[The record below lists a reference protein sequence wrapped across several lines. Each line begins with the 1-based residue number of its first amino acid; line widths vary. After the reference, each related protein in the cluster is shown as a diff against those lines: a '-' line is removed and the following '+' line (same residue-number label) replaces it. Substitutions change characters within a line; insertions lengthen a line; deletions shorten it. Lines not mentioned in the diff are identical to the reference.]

1 MTENKISNKNK
12 ENKKH
17 YFSFNSSDLISD
29 KDKTPPA
36 YQLVKDIVF
45 YVFLLLLVLI
55 IAVYNKPSAF
65 KFSNNNTNEANQA
78 IKVSKNYNTELNSVI
93 EKIKDG
99 YTLVYATDPQTGAEC
114 YVTKSGI
121 NYRLNEQ
128 GKPVINKKYV
138 IAKTDSKSSKND
150 LTKDQIEKAMSPLL
164 TKGQR
169 KDFHEF
175 LHKNGKVNEKYRS
188 DFKSDKKE

>member
-1 MTENKISNKNK
+1 MTENKISNKDK
-12 ENKKH
+12 EDKNH
-17 YFSFNSSDLISD
+17 RFSFNSSALMSD

-36 YQLVKDIVF
+36 YQLVKEIVF

-65 KFSNNNTNEANQA
+65 KFSNNNTNEAKQA
-78 IKVSKNYNTELNSVI
+78 IKVSKNYNTELNSAI

-99 YTLVYATDPQTGAEC
+99 YMLVYATDPQTGAEC

-150 LTKDQIEKAMSPLL
+150 LTEDQIEKAMSPLL

>member
-1 MTENKISNKNK
+1 MTENKISNKDK

-17 YFSFNSSDLISD
+17 HFSFKSSDLMSD
-29 KDKTPPA
+29 KDKTQPA
-36 YQLVKDIVF
+36 YQLVI
-45 YVFLLLLVLI
+45 YVFLLLLALI
-55 IAVYNKPSAF
+55 IAIYNKRSAF
-65 KFSNNNTNEANQA
+65 KFIHNNTNEANQA
-78 IKVSKNYNTELNSVI
+78 IKVSKNYNTELNSAI

-121 NYRLNEQ
+121 NYRLNSN

-138 IAKTDSKSSKND
+138 ITKTDFNFSKNN

-164 TKGQR
+164 TKGQQ

-175 LHKNGKVNEKYRS
+175 LHEHKGNEKHRS
-188 DFKSDKKE
+188 EFKSDKKE

>member
-1 MTENKISNKNK
+1 MTENKISNKDK

-17 YFSFNSSDLISD
+17 RFSFNSSDLMSD

-36 YQLVKDIVF
+36 YQLVKDIAF
-45 YVFLLLLVLI
+45 YVFLLLLALI
-55 IAVYNKPSAF
+55 IAIYNKPSAF

-78 IKVSKNYNTELNSVI
+78 IKVSKNYNTELNSAI

-121 NYRLNEQ
+121 NYRLNSN

-138 IAKTDSKSSKND
+138 ITKTDFNFGKNN
-150 LTKDQIEKAMSPLL
+150 LTEDQIEKAMSPLL
-164 TKGQR
+164 TKGQQ
-169 KDFHEF
+169 KDFNEF
-175 LHKNGKVNEKYRS
+175 LHEHKGNEKHLS
-188 DFKSDKKE
+188 EFKSDKKE